1 MIPNSTYEKLI
12 LLAYKEL
19 SEEESLIVQS
29 LIISDDQIR
38 SAWSQIR
45 GAIKELDQKSL
56 EPSVEITKSI
66 LSQISSKHKKLA

>member
-38 SAWSQIR
+38 SAWSQIQ